1 MSGEAITIEYQR
13 TPDDMARF
21 CAKLHFKRTG
31 AASRFKN
38 SLFANLRGML
48 IGICILFAVLMF
60 LTIADGQ
67 SLPDV
72 FMLTAAMFSTPF
84 IWIFFGA
91 CLAVSVLPS
100 LFKCESCVYR
110 RCLKSFNARENPD
123 KPSLHHCKKTLTISA
138 DSVTEESEYG
148 RSELFWTAFS
158 GVEMLDGFL
167 CLAVEGVQGGY
178 IVPDRYFA
186 SAEEKQRVYAQ
197 CVAWFEVAR
206 EKAG

>member
-13 TPDDMARF
+13 TPEDMARF

-48 IGICILFAVLMF
+48 IGIPLVFGVLFLLMVGY
-60 LTIADGQ
+60 GQ
-67 SLPDV
+67 SLSD
-72 FMLTAAMFSTPF
+72 FITLSLLIISMPF
-84 IWIFFGA
+84 IWVLWGG
-91 CLAVSVLPS
+91 CLLVSVLPS

-158 GVEMLDGFL
+158 GVETFDGFL

-186 SAEEKQRVYAQ
+186 SAEEKQRVYAR
-197 CVAWFEVAR
+197 CVAWFEAAR
-206 EKAG
+206 EKAA